1 MKKTDW
7 LGLVFF
13 TGLVTLLI
21 VFINPFVA
29 AVKSYPILMGFAKV
43 AVLATFGECLKS
55 RLKTGRW
62 RITHPVQRFVVWG
75 MFGIWFTWVFPLFS
89 TGVEGLISKDLWF
102 SFLEALSK
110 SFWINVFSGFAP
122 FMMLVHEYFN
132 KLIEK
137 QGFVGGEEFFKKLDR
152 GAWIPSFEKWT
163 CVPMTIIW
171 FWVPAHTFTFMLPGH
186 FRILCAAFLSVALGF
201 LLTLP
206 AVKKEN

>member
-55 RLKTGRW
+55 RLKTGNW
-62 RITHPVQRFVVWG
+62 KITHSVQRFIVWG
-75 MFGIWFTWVFPLFS
+75 LFGIWFTWVFPLFS
-89 TGVEGLISKDLWF
+89 VGAEELISKDLWF
-102 SFLEALSK
+102 AFWPAFSK
-110 SFWINVFSGFAP
+110 SLWINVLSCYAP
-122 FMMLVHEYFN
+122 GMMLMHEYFN
-132 KLIEK
+132 KMIEK

-152 GAWIPSFEKWT
+152 DAWVPSFKKWT
-163 CVPMTIIW
+163 CVPMTVFW

-206 AVKKEN
+206 AMKR